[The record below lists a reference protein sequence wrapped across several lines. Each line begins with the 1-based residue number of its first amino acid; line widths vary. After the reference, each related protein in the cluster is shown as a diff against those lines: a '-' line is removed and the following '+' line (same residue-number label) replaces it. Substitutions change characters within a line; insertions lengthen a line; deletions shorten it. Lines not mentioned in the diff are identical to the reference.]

1 MNGTSKSSYG
11 NCDTCDQPQTDNG
24 WCSVC
29 QTKIF
34 QENFINWTSGNQ
46 KIDELIQ
53 ETQIN
58 PINPGRILE
67 WIPYEKIKIVKKIG
81 KGGFSTIY
89 EAIWIDGPIVWD
101 GVKLNR
107 KSNCKIA
114 LKNLDTSSE
123 SLSDEYLNELKLH
136 LRCNSI
142 FVLKCYGITKDNSTK
157 NYMLVLL
164 HAGAGDLRKDLILN
178 SKMRSWMGKVALL
191 ESVIVG
197 LATIH
202 EANVVHRDFHSGNIL
217 RDQDSGQLSLKLP
230 NTTGIL
236 KLNEN

>member
-136 LRCNSI
+136 LRCN
-142 FVLKCYGITKDNSTK
+142 N
-157 NYMLVLL
+157 
-164 HAGAGDLRKDLILN
+164 
-178 SKMRSWMGKVALL
+178 
-191 ESVIVG
+191 
-197 LATIH
+197 
-202 EANVVHRDFHSGNIL
+202 
-217 RDQDSGQLSLKLP
+217 SGQLSLKLP